1 MFFIIAVGWTGASR
15 SIRSRMVR
23 SVMKHVIPACLFVIA
38 LRLSGC
44 TGEGAKEM
52 FETAQFEERQN
63 NQVHAKQLYEAII
76 KDFPNSEYAKKAGER
91 LAQLSQGK

>member
-1 MFFIIAVGWTGASR
+1 MN
-15 SIRSRMVR
+15 
-23 SVMKHVIPACLFVIA
+23 HLIPACLFVTA
-38 LRLSGC
+38 LGLSGC

-63 NQVHAKQLYEAII
+63 NQAHAKQLYEAIT

-91 LAQLSQGK
+91 LAQLNQSK